1 MREKPTSNNRKPACM
16 NRTRQAATT
25 THVVSTAGTTSLS
38 VVAASMTGSLGAARE
53 SVFRPRYRIRVR
65 GFVRREGLRS
75 SAAADPVVDEIAQFL
90 RRVRLLDLLCRD
102 GSQRHVQCR
111 LAIDHDRL
119 T

>member
-1 MREKPTSNNRKPACM
+1 MREKPTSNSRKPACM

-38 VVAASMTGSLGAARE
+38 VVAAIMSGMVGAARE

-65 GFVRREGLRS
+65 RFVRREGRRS
-75 SAAADPVVDEIAQFL
+75 GAATDPVVDEIAQFL

-102 GSQRHVQCR
+102 GGERHVQ
-111 LAIDHDRL
+111 
-119 T
+119 